1 MLWLRQS
8 KTTREMPQL
17 FLGPLASRRRILQHT
32 AWVTWRNN
40 LNFLNFLNHLKE
52 VTLPTILVGRMDSKD
67 VGKSLPEKK
76 RFCLREAPFRALRI
90 SVAPRWSVENDRLD
104 NGKTKR
110 KYHPIKPV
118 KLQWSNLFYSQI
130 TITKTL
136 ELNLFFRWLVWVFF
150 ELISFKVPTT
160 CKQRNMAKW
169 HFWGSCHPSW
179 LCMLPGS
186 HVVVWPAWRGTTG
199 HKPSL
204 ITITKRGSKSKTDFI
219 TFHRVFCGN
228 VWKISWFSSD
238 VSL

>member
-1 MLWLRQS
+1 
-8 KTTREMPQL
+8 MPQL

-90 SVAPRWSVENDRLD
+90 SVAPRWRLVENDRAD
-104 NGKTKR
+104 NGKTTKISS
-110 KYHPIKPV
+110 Y
-118 KLQWSNLFYSQI
+118 QTCQTAMMFYLFYSQI

-136 ELNLFFRWLVWVFF
+136 ELNLFFRWLVWGFF

-169 HFWGSCHPSW
+169 HF
-179 LCMLPGS
+179 
-186 HVVVWPAWRGTTG
+186 
-199 HKPSL
+199 
-204 ITITKRGSKSKTDFI
+204 
-219 TFHRVFCGN
+219 
-228 VWKISWFSSD
+228 
-238 VSL
+238 